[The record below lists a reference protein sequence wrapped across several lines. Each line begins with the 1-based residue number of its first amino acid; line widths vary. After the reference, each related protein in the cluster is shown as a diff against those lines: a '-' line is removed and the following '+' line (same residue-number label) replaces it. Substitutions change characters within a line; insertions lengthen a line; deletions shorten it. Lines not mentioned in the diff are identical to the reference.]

1 MLEFLGGLS
10 SLIMGLVA
18 LIVVG
23 LVYFLP
29 TILANSRKHHNAAPI
44 MIINLLAGWTLLG
57 WFIALI
63 WSTTHA
69 INTQEKKQ

>member
-1 MLEFLGGLS
+1 
-10 SLIMGLVA
+10 
-18 LIVVG
+18 
-23 LVYFLP
+23 
-29 TILANSRKHHNAAPI
+29 